1 MKKISP
7 EFSYI
12 VDVRQIPSAG
22 MTLDIQADEVQ
33 CRALANRFNIPS
45 VNKLSAKVNLMNIN
59 KDRVRVKGTFEAQ
72 VEQICVVSLEKFMQ
86 KVQDQFNVIFS
97 QEENPSLKLNEVDL
111 DMADDEDIEFL
122 ENGKIDVGELI
133 SEYLSLSLDP
143 FPHAPDAVFH
153 AEVVPEKHENAF
165 SILEKLKF
173 K

>member
-86 KVQDQFNVIFS
+86 KVQS
-97 QEENPSLKLNEVDL
+97 GE
-111 DMADDEDIEFL
+111 IESVL
-122 ENGKIDVGELI
+122 LSKN
-133 SEYLSLSLDP
+133 SLSAIPVDKLCESMTYT
-143 FPHAPDAVFH
+143 FLNLFAIFW
-153 AEVVPEKHENAF
+153 AF
-165 SILEKLKF
+165 VYALLIFDESDI
-173 K
+173 